1 MTTLINLRL
10 IQIKRELKEAGLRS
24 FVVCGILLYL
34 IYYSFIVYQKNLDAF
49 LLIGFLFLFC
59 LSLQAS
65 RKDKFF
71 LYNHIDNPHLEIF
84 AEYFILTFPF
94 TILSLFTSNWYCFF
108 IFITC
113 LCILPFLKFTL
124 KQKTYFRKISL
135 IIPVQNFELI
145 SGFRK
150 SFLFLVPFY
159 VLAICFSWFRI
170 LPLFLLWFIS
180 LAIVSFFNECEPL
193 HILKEGNTFSNKFL
207 KQKLYRNSKFV
218 LIFYSPI
225 VFVNTIYNFDFWIIN
240 LLFIPVQLSLLCL
253 AICFKYSLYRPNK
266 NMGGGN
272 IVLSFVSLGSLVPYL
287 LPIPFIMAFGYYG
300 KAKKNLN
307 NYFHD

>member
-24 FVVCGILLYL
+24 FVILGILLYL
-34 IYYSFIVYQKNLDAF
+34 IYYSFIVYQKSLDAF

-84 AEYFILTFPF
+84 SEYFILTLPF
-94 TILSLFTSNWYCFF
+94 TILSLFTSNWFCFP
-108 IFITC
+108 
-113 LCILPFLKFTL
+113 ILIAFLYIIPFLKYTL
-124 KQKTYFRKISL
+124 KQKTYLRKISL

-150 SFLFLVPFY
+150 SFLFLIPLY
-159 VLAICFSWFRI
+159 ILAIGFCWFRI
-170 LPLFLLWFIS
+170 LPLFLLWLIS
-180 LAIVSFFNECEPL
+180 VTIASFYSECEPL
-193 HILKEGNTFSNKFL
+193 HILKEGNTSSKKFL
-207 KQKLYRNSKFV
+207 KQKLYQNSKCV
-218 LIFYSPI
+218 LFFYFPI
-225 VFVNTIYNFDFWIIN
+225 LFVNTIYNLDFWIVN
-240 LLFIPVQLSLLCL
+240 LLFIPIQLSLLCL

-266 NMGGGN
+266 NIGGGN
-272 IVLSFVSLGSLVPYL
+272 IVLSFVSLSSLVPYL
-287 LPIPFIMAFGYYG
+287 LPIPFIMALDYYG